1 MSETVDHAIARRLRT
16 ISIAISFLT
25 LMFGCCVLVG
35 WAFEVQILKTIVPGQ
50 VAVKA
55 NTSICF
61 MLLGLILWL
70 WNNPR
75 SLKRSRNLLCAG
87 ASVVVGTVGLLSFL
101 EFLTGWNP
109 GIDELLFHVS
119 PEDAYGSVRPG
130 LMSPIAGLA
139 FFLLAPALWTI
150 SSKNAIL
157 RWSSYLSLLAV
168 AISSTF
174 GVLDFVL
181 DPNHTHTFISPITAL
196 VLLLLALAV
205 PLSMPD
211 QGVGSLVASDS
222 SGGTLIRRLLPASI
236 IIPVTL
242 GWLRWQ
248 GEKAGLFSSWMGVAL
263 MVVGTATLLAGI
275 VTWTAYVANKAD
287 WDRNRAQGSSLRLA
301 AIVTSSN
308 EAIIG
313 KTLDGI
319 VSSWNP
325 AAEVIYGYSAQ
336 EMIGKPI
343 SILIPREHREEFQ
356 LILEKVR
363 KGIEVRHYE
372 TERLRKDGTR
382 VFVSIA
388 VAPIHDPQGNLLG
401 ASTIARDIT
410 EQKRAQEEL
419 KRASLYARNL
429 IEASLDPLVTISKD
443 GKIMDVNRAT
453 ELATGVAR
461 DQLIGSD
468 FSNYFSEPEKA
479 RAGYERVFAEEM
491 VRDYPL
497 VLRHRSGQL
506 MDVLYNAT
514 VFRNAAGGV
523 EGVFAAARDV
533 TEQKRFQE
541 ELRRASLYAR
551 SLIEASL
558 DPLVTISKD
567 GKIMDVNRAT
577 ELATGV
583 ARDDLIS
590 TDFSNYFSEPENAR
604 AGYLQVFAEET
615 VRDYPLSLRHRSGQL
630 VDVLYNASVFR
641 NAAGEVEGVFA
652 AARDITKRKA
662 AEKALRESEGRY
674 RCLVTATAQV
684 IWTTDAAGE
693 VFCDMPSWR
702 SFTGLTYKQLQGSG
716 WLASL
721 HPDDRKR
728 TSEVWRKAVTSQS
741 LYETEYR
748 LRRFDGE
755 YRHVSAR
762 GVPVTDES
770 GDIRE
775 WIGVCTDITDRKRAE
790 VELRESE
797 EAFRTL
803 VALVPQMVWMCMPD
817 GLNVYFN
824 ERWVEYTGL
833 TLEESY
839 GRGWNTPFHP
849 DDKQSAWDAWNKA
862 VATGEAYIIESRL
875 RAKDGTYRWFLMRG
889 VPLREGSGKIVKWF
903 GTCTDIHDLKE
914 AQAELKQLNQELEK
928 RVLNRTAQLQ
938 ATNQELEAFTYSVS
952 HDLRAPLRHISGFS
966 KILSEDFAPVLPAD
980 AQHLVE
986 RISEGTRRMGMLV
999 DDLLNLGRIG
1009 RHEVRLQVA
1018 GLDSLV
1024 ADVLRELQPETDK
1037 RNVQWKIG
1045 RLPYVECDPPLLR
1058 QVFQNLLSNALKF
1071 TRPREKAIIEIGQ
1084 EVREGISVVYVRDN
1098 GVGFS
1103 MKYADK
1109 LFGVFQRLHRAEDF
1123 EGTGVG
1129 LATVERII
1137 RKHGGKIWAEAELDK
1152 GAKFY
1157 FTLGTLEDVSQQN
1170 QAIKSENIHELTRS

>member
-1 MSETVDHAIARRLRT
+1 MSETVDHAIAGRLRT
-16 ISIAISFLT
+16 ISIAISFLAF
-25 LMFGCCVLVG
+25 LFGGCVLAG
-35 WAFEVQILKTIVPGQ
+35 WAFDVEILRTIVPGQ

-55 NTSICF
+55 NTSVCFVLLGF
-61 MLLGLILWL
+61 MLWL
-70 WNNPR
+70 RNH
-75 SLKRSRNLLCAG
+75 SSVLKKYRTIVCAVTVL
-87 ASVVVGTVGLLSFL
+87 VVSTVGLISFV

-109 GIDELLFHVS
+109 GLDEILFKV
-119 PEDAYGSVRPG
+119 PPDDAYGSVRPG
-130 LMSPIAGLA
+130 LMSPIAALG
-139 FFLLAPALWTI
+139 FFLLAPSLWMI

-157 RWSSYLSLLAV
+157 CWGSYLSLLAI
-168 AISSTF
+168 AIASTF

-196 VLLLLALAV
+196 MLLLLAFAI
-205 PLSMPD
+205 PLSAPD
-211 QGVGSLVASDS
+211 RGIGALFASDA
-222 SGGTLIRRLLPASI
+222 SGGRLIRRLLPASI

-248 GEKAGLFSSWMGVAL
+248 GERAGLYSSWMGLAL
-263 MVVGTATLLAGI
+263 MVVGTAVLLGGI
-275 VTWTAYVANKAD
+275 VAWTAYIANEAD
-287 WDRNRAQGSSLRLA
+287 LDRDSAHENNLRLA
-301 AIVTSSN
+301 AIVTCSN

-313 KTLDGI
+313 KTMDGI
-319 VSSWNP
+319 VTSWNP
-325 AAEVIYGYSAQ
+325 AAEMIYGYSAQ
-336 EMIGKPI
+336 DMIGKPV
-343 SILIPREHREEFQ
+343 SILIPPERA
-356 LILEKVR
+356 LELQGIQDKVR
-363 KGIEVRHYE
+363 RGEHVRNYE
-372 TERLRKDGTR
+372 TERVRKDGKR
-382 VFVSIA
+382 IAVSMA
-388 VAPIHDPQGNLLG
+388 VAPIRDAAGNLLG

-410 EQKRAQEEL
+410 EQKHAQEAL
-419 KRASLYARNL
+419 KAERQRFEGILGGLPVMICLLTPDHRVAFANRAFEKQFGKADGRRCYEYCFGQNAPCTFCESFNALKTNSPHDWEVVANGRIIHAFDFPFADVDGSPLILEMNIDVTEQRQAEEKLRQASLYGRGL
-429 IEASLDPLVTISKD
+429 LEASLDPLVTISKD
-443 GKIMDVNRAT
+443 GKIMDANRAT
-453 ELATGVAR
+453 ELATGVGR
-461 DQLIGSD
+461 DELIGSD
-468 FSNYFSEPEKA
+468 FCDYFSEPDRA
-479 RAGYERVFAEEM
+479 RAGYQKVFAEETI
-491 VRDYPL
+491 RDYSL
-497 VLRHRSGQL
+497 AIRHRAGQL

-514 VFRNAAGGV
+514 VYKN
-523 EGVFAAARDV
+523 
-533 TEQKRFQE
+533 
-541 ELRRASLYAR
+541 
-551 SLIEASL
+551 
-558 DPLVTISKD
+558 P
-567 GKIMDVNRAT
+567 
-577 ELATGV
+577 
-583 ARDDLIS
+583 
-590 TDFSNYFSEPENAR
+590 
-604 AGYLQVFAEET
+604 
-615 VRDYPLSLRHRSGQL
+615 
-630 VDVLYNASVFR
+630 
-641 NAAGEVEGVFA
+641 AGEVEGVFA
-652 AARDITKRKA
+652 AARDITKRKS

-674 RCLVTATAQV
+674 RSLVTATTQV
-684 IWTTDAAGE
+684 IWTTDAKGE

-702 SFTGLTYKQLQGSG
+702 SFTGLTYEQLQGWG
-716 WLASL
+716 WLESV
-721 HPDDRKR
+721 HPEDRKR
-728 TSEVWRKAVTSQS
+728 TAEIWRRAVTTRS

-755 YRHVSAR
+755 YRHVSVR

-775 WIGVCTDITDRKRAE
+775 WIGACTDITDRKHAE

-803 VALVPQMVWMCMPD
+803 AALVPQMVWMCMPD

-833 TLEESY
+833 SLEESY

-849 DDKQSAWDAWNKA
+849 DDKQPAWNAWNKA
-862 VATGEAYIIESRL
+862 VATGETYAIESRL
-875 RAKDGTYRWFLMRG
+875 RGKDGTYRWFLMRG
-889 VPLREGSGKIVKWF
+889 VPLRDGSGNIVKWF
-903 GTCTDIHDLKE
+903 GTCTDIHDLKG
-914 AQAELKQLNQELEK
+914 AQAELKDLNQELEK

-986 RISEGTRRMGMLV
+986 RISDGTRRMGMLV

-1009 RHEVRLQVA
+1009 RHEVRLQVT

-1071 TRPREKAIIEIGQ
+1071 TRPREKAIIEVGQ
-1084 EVREGISVVYVRDN
+1084 EVRDGVPVVFVRDN

-1157 FTLGTLEDVSQQN
+1157 FTLGTLEDVSKQN

>member
-1 MSETVDHAIARRLRT
+1 MSDSIDRAIAGRLR
-16 ISIAISFLT
+16 ILSIAISFLT
-25 LMFGCCVLVG
+25 MLFGLCVLGG
-35 WAFEVQILKTIVPGQ
+35 WAFDIQILKTIVPGQ

-55 NTSICF
+55 NTSVGF
-61 MLLGLILWL
+61 MLLGFLLWL
-70 WNNPR
+70 
-75 SLKRSRNLLCAG
+75 RNAPALVMRYRNTLCAV
-87 ASVVVGTVGLLSFL
+87 AAFVVATIGLVSFI

-109 GIDELLFHVS
+109 GFDQVLFKVP
-119 PEDAYGSVRPG
+119 PEDAYGSIRAG
-130 LMSPIAGLA
+130 LMSPIAAVA
-139 FFLLAPALWTI
+139 FFLLAPSLWMI
-150 SSKNAIL
+150 GSKNEIL
-157 RWSSYLSLLAV
+157 RWSSYLSLPAV
-168 AISSTF
+168 AITSTF

-181 DPNHTHTFISPITAL
+181 DPNLSHTFISPITAL
-196 VLLLLALAV
+196 ALLLLTFAI
-205 PLSMPD
+205 PMSMPD
-211 QGVGSLVASDS
+211 QGIGSLLSSDS
-222 SGGTLIRRLLPASI
+222 SGGALIRRLLPASI
-236 IIPVTL
+236 IIPVSL

-248 GEKAGLFSSWMGVAL
+248 GEKADLFSPWMGVAL
-263 MVVGTATLLAGI
+263 MVVGTAALLAGVI
-275 VTWTAYVANKAD
+275 TWTAHIANKAD
-287 WDRNRAQGSSLRLA
+287 WDRDRAQGNNLRLA
-301 AIVTSSN
+301 SIVTCSN

-313 KTLDGI
+313 KTIDGF
-319 VSSWNP
+319 VTSWNP
-325 AAEVIYGYSAQ
+325 AAESIYGYTAQ
-336 EMIGKPI
+336 EMIGKPV
-343 SILIPREHREEFQ
+343 SVLIPPEHREEFNS
-356 LILEKVR
+356 ILR
-363 KGIEVRHYE
+363 KIRQGEEVQHYE

-382 VFVSIA
+382 IFVSIA
-388 VAPIHDPQGNLLG
+388 VAPIRDAAGNLLG

-410 EQKRAQEEL
+410 EQKKAQEEL
-419 KRASLYARNL
+419 K
-429 IEASLDPLVTISKD
+429 
-443 GKIMDVNRAT
+443 
-453 ELATGVAR
+453 
-461 DQLIGSD
+461 
-468 FSNYFSEPEKA
+468 
-479 RAGYERVFAEEM
+479 
-491 VRDYPL
+491 
-497 VLRHRSGQL
+497 
-506 MDVLYNAT
+506 
-514 VFRNAAGGV
+514 
-523 EGVFAAARDV
+523 
-533 TEQKRFQE
+533 
-541 ELRRASLYAR
+541 RASLYAR

-577 ELATGV
+577 EQATGV
-583 ARDDLIS
+583 ARDELIGS
-590 TDFSNYFSEPENAR
+590 DFCTYFSEPEKAR

-652 AARDITKRKA
+652 AARDVTKRES
-662 AEKALRESEGRY
+662 AEKALRQSEQRY
-674 RCLVTATAQV
+674 RSLVTATAQV
-684 IWTTDAAGE
+684 IWTTDAHGE

-702 SFTGLTYKQLQGSG
+702 SFTGLTYDQIQGWG
-716 WLASL
+716 WLESL
-721 HPDDRKR
+721 HPDDRER
-728 TSEVWRKAVTSQS
+728 TAEIWRRAVTSRS

-755 YRHVSAR
+755 YRHVAVR
-762 GVPVTDES
+762 GVPLTDDN
-770 GDIRE
+770 GDVRE

-803 VALVPQMVWMCMPD
+803 AALVPQMVWMCTPD

-849 DDKQSAWDAWNKA
+849 DDKQPAFKAWNSA
-862 VATGEAYIIESRL
+862 VTTGETYTIESRL
-875 RAKDGTYRWFLMRG
+875 RGKDGTYRWFLMRG
-889 VPLREGSGKIVKWF
+889 VPLRDGSGIIVKWF

-914 AQAELKQLNQELEK
+914 AQAELKQLNQELEQ
-928 RVLNRTAQLQ
+928 RVSNRTAQLQ

-966 KILSEDFAPVLPAD
+966 KILSEDFAQVLPSE
-980 AQHLVE
+980 AQHLLE
-986 RISEGTRRMGMLV
+986 RIGEGTRRMGMLV

-1024 ADVLRELQPETDK
+1024 ADVLRELQPEAQA

-1045 RLPYVECDPPLLR
+1045 RLPYVECDPALIR

-1071 TRPREKAIIEIGQ
+1071 TRPREKAIIEVGQ
-1084 EVREGISVVYVRDN
+1084 EIRDGVSVVYVRDN

-1109 LFGVFQRLHRAEDF
+1109 LFGVFQRLHRSEDF

-1129 LATVERII
+1129 LATVQRII

-1157 FTLGTLEDVSQQN
+1157 FTLGTSEEASQDY

>member
-1 MSETVDHAIARRLRT
+1 MSETVDHGIARRLRA

-25 LMFGCCVLVG
+25 FLFGCCVFAG
-35 WAFEVQILKTIVPGQ
+35 WAFDVEILKTIVPGQ

-55 NTSICF
+55 NTAVCF
-61 MLLGLILWL
+61 MLLAFMLWL
-70 WNNPR
+70 
-75 SLKRSRNLLCAG
+75 RNKPSVFKKYRTAFCAVF
-87 ASVVVGTVGLLSFL
+87 SVVVGAVGILSFA

-109 GIDELLFHVS
+109 GLDEILFKVS

-130 LMSPIAGLA
+130 LMSPIAGFA
-139 FFLLAPALWTI
+139 FFLLASSLWI
-150 SSKNAIL
+150 VDSKNAIL
-157 RWSSYLSLLAV
+157 RWSSYVSLLAV
-168 AISSTF
+168 AIATTF

-196 VLLLLALAV
+196 VLLLLTFGLPLAV
-205 PLSMPD
+205 PD
-211 QGVGSLVASDS
+211 QGLGSLFASDT

-236 IIPVTL
+236 IIPMTL

-248 GEKAGLFSSWMGVAL
+248 GEEAGLFSSWMGVAL
-263 MVVGTATLLAGI
+263 MVVGTASLLAG
-275 VTWTAYVANKAD
+275 VVAWTAYVANKAD
-287 WDRNRAQGSSLRLA
+287 WDRDRAQGSSLRLA

-336 EMIGKPI
+336 EMIGKSI
-343 SILIPREHREEFQ
+343 SVLIPPEHREEFK
-356 LILEKVR
+356 LILDKIR
-363 KGIEVRHYE
+363 KGIEVRHFE
-372 TERLRKDGTR
+372 TERFRKDGTR
-382 VFVSIA
+382 IVVSIA
-388 VAPIHDPQGNLLG
+388 VAPIHDAQGKLLG

-419 KRASLYARNL
+419 RRASLYARSL
-429 IEASLDPLVTISKD
+429 IEASVDPLVTISKD

-461 DQLIGSD
+461 DELIGTD
-468 FSNYFSEPEKA
+468 FSNYFSEPDKA
-479 RAGYERVFAEEM
+479 RAGYLQVFAEET

-497 VLRHRSGQL
+497 ALRHRSGQL
-506 MDVLYNAT
+506 MDVLYNAS
-514 VFRNAAGGV
+514 VFRNAAGEV

-533 TEQKRFQE
+533 TEQKRSQE
-541 ELRRASLYAR
+541 EVKRASLYAR

-577 ELATGV
+577 ELATG
-583 ARDDLIS
+583 AERDELIGS
-590 TDFSNYFSEPENAR
+590 DFSLYFSEPEKAR
-604 AGYLQVFAEET
+604 SGYRHVFAQET
-615 VRDYPLSLRHRSGQL
+615 VRDYPLALRHRSGQL
-630 VDVLYNASVFR
+630 MDVLYNASVYR
-641 NAAGEVEGVFA
+641 NSAGKVEGVFA
-652 AARDITKRKA
+652 AARD
-662 AEKALRESEGRY
+662 
-674 RCLVTATAQV
+674 VTQ
-684 IWTTDAAGE
+684 
-693 VFCDMPSWR
+693 
-702 SFTGLTYKQLQGSG
+702 
-716 WLASL
+716 
-721 HPDDRKR
+721 
-728 TSEVWRKAVTSQS
+728 
-741 LYETEYR
+741 
-748 LRRFDGE
+748 
-755 YRHVSAR
+755 
-762 GVPVTDES
+762 
-770 GDIRE
+770 
-775 WIGVCTDITDRKRAE
+775 RKRAE
-790 VELRESE
+790 EELR
-797 EAFRTL
+797 
-803 VALVPQMVWMCMPD
+803 
-817 GLNVYFN
+817 
-824 ERWVEYTGL
+824 
-833 TLEESY
+833 
-839 GRGWNTPFHP
+839 
-849 DDKQSAWDAWNKA
+849 K
-862 VATGEAYIIESRL
+862 
-875 RAKDGTYRWFLMRG
+875 
-889 VPLREGSGKIVKWF
+889 
-903 GTCTDIHDLKE
+903 
-914 AQAELKQLNQELEK
+914 LNQELEQ

-938 ATNQELEAFTYSVS
+938 ASNQELEAFTYSVS

-1009 RHEVRLQVA
+1009 RHEVRLQVT

-1024 ADVLRELQPETDK
+1024 ADVLRELQPETEK

-1071 TRPREKAIIEIGQ
+1071 TRPREKAIIEVGKEIRNG
-1084 EVREGISVVYVRDN
+1084 VSVVFVGDN

-1129 LATVERII
+1129 LATVDRII
-1137 RKHGGKIWAEAELDK
+1137 RKHGGRIWAEAELDK

-1157 FTLGTLEDVSQQN
+1157 FTLGTLEEVSQQN